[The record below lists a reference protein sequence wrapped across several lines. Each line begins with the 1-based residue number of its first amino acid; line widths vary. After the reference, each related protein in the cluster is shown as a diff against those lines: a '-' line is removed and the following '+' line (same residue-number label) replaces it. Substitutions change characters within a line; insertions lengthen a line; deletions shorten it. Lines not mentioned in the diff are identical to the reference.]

1 MAYIGNPVDTAFTS
15 LLKQDFS
22 NPSGTS
28 LTLAHAVANANDIA
42 LYINNVRQEPTE
54 AYSVNGTT
62 VTLTGSVSNSD
73 DIYVIYLARAVQTT
87 APPDGSVSSAKLT
100 NDITVSNI
108 LTATGGIKLASG
120 TDVLNAYDEGTYSFS
135 VFGDTNISST
145 SPATTEYSNVGTA
158 KYTLIGN
165 SCTVW
170 IPTYNM
176 ASLGLSSGGFLP
188 IRVSLPFTSA
198 SDAVGIGLVTGYS
211 LQGRYGSSTLDGI
224 GQATISSG
232 VNYLIYQWYTTSGGG
247 SGYLYMSG
255 TGDNIN
261 AHCVTYKVA

>member
-1 MAYIGNPVDTAFTS
+1 MGFIGNQPATSFTS
-15 LLKQDFS
+15 LLKQDLTGA
-22 NPSGTS
+22 SGTS
-28 LTLAHAVANANDIA
+28 LTLNHAVANANDIA

-54 AYSVNGTT
+54 AYSATGQT
-62 VTLTGSVSNSD
+62 VSLTGSVVSSD
-73 DIYVIYLARAVQTT
+73 DIYVIYLARALQTV
-87 APPDGSVSSAKLT
+87 APPNNSVSSAQLT
-100 NDITVSNI
+100 SDITVSNI

-120 TDVLNAYDEGTYSFS
+120 TDALDAYDEGTYSFS
-135 VFGDTNISST
+135 VFGDTNVSAT
-145 SPATTEYSNVGTA
+145 SPATTEYSDVGVG

-176 ASLGLSSGGFLP
+176 SSLGLSSGGFLP
-188 IRVSLPFTSA
+188 IRVSLPFTAA

-211 LQGRYGSSTLDGI
+211 LTGRYGSSTLDGI

-232 VNYLIYQWYTTSGGG
+232 NNYLLYQWYTTNGGG
-247 SGYLYMSG
+247 SGYLHLSS
-255 TGDNIN
+255 TSDVIN